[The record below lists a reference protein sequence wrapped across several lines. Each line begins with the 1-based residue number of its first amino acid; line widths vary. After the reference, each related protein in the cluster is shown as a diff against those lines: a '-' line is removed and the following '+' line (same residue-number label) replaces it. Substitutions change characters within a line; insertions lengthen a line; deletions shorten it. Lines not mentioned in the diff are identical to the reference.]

1 MEYILYIFLD
11 FFNAAWVIFYSCFI
25 AGFNRFPIR
34 KRTDFYVSP
43 FVKIQVHIYR
53 VKVKSI

>member
-1 MEYILYIFLD
+1 MYRYSLTFSMPPGL
-11 FFNAAWVIFYSCFI
+11 FFIACFI
-25 AGFNRFPIR
+25 TGFNRFPIR